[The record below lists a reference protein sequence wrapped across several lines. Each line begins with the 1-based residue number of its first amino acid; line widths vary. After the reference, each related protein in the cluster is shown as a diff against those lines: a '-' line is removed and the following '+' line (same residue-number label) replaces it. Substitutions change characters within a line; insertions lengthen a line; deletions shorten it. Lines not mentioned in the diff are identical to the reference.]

1 MEEKQ
6 WNVILKKIRRNVP
19 VLMNPAVEKVSAVNV
34 LLIIG
39 IWVSFRDV
47 YSLPRLR
54 ELTTVRLKNLSK
66 PINKFVYSN

>member
-47 YSLPRLR
+47 YSLPRWR
-54 ELTTVRLKNLSK
+54 ELTTVRSKNLSK
-66 PINKFVYSN
+66 PINRIRI

>member
-19 VLMNPAVEKVSAVNV
+19 VLMNPAVERANVVNA

-47 YSLPRLR
+47 YSLPRWR
-54 ELTTVRLKNLSK
+54 ELTTVQSKNLSK
-66 PINKFVYSN
+66 PINRIRI

>member
-19 VLMNPAVEKVSAVNV
+19 ALMNPAAERENVVNV

-39 IWVSFRDV
+39 IWVNFRDV
-47 YSLPRLR
+47 YFLP
-54 ELTTVRLKNLSK
+54 K
-66 PINKFVYSN
+66 